1 MNTNLYN
8 QLCQE
13 GIHPEWAANAASV
26 HQMIQE
32 KKPVPIFM
40 LQKPKKILIL
50 QLILFNI
57 ESANCLHDIREYKHI
72 Y

>member
-32 KKPVPIFM
+32 KREVPVSM
-40 LQKPKKILIL
+40 LQKYNLLSSWIRNSKGNMKESSF
-50 QLILFNI
+50 FN
-57 ESANCLHDIREYKHI
+57 
-72 Y
+72 

>member
-13 GIHPEWAANAASV
+13 GIHPEWAANAASA

-32 KKPVPIFM
+32 KKDVPIFM
-40 LQKPKKILIL
+40 LQKYNLLSRWIRNSKGNMEESSF
-50 QLILFNI
+50 FN
-57 ESANCLHDIREYKHI
+57 
-72 Y
+72 

>member
-13 GIHPEWAANAASV
+13 GIHPEWAASAASV

-32 KKPVPIFM
+32 KKVVPIFM
-40 LQKPKKILIL
+40 LQKYNLLSSWIKNSKGNMKESSF
-50 QLILFNI
+50 FN
-57 ESANCLHDIREYKHI
+57 
-72 Y
+72 

>member
-13 GIHPEWAANAASV
+13 GIHPEWAANTASV

-32 KKPVPIFM
+32 KKDVPILM
-40 LQKPKKILIL
+40 LQKYNLLSSWIKNSKGNMKESSF
-50 QLILFNI
+50 FN
-57 ESANCLHDIREYKHI
+57 
-72 Y
+72 

>member
-32 KKPVPIFM
+32 KKEVPIFM
-40 LQKPKKILIL
+40 LQKYNLLSSWIKNSKGNMKESSF
-50 QLILFNI
+50 FN
-57 ESANCLHDIREYKHI
+57 
-72 Y
+72 